1 MLDHRTILARL
12 DHERRTLVHQG
23 EIKNSLPNLSRL
35 RTIDHSRHHVI
46 FSSLTAE
53 TAEAAITREIAHHQ
67 NLNAPF
73 EWKLYAH
80 DTPPDLLDRLRTHG
94 LEIGPVEAVLI
105 LDLTHPPA
113 WIFEPT

>member
-1 MLDHRTILARL
+1 MLDPRAILARL
-12 DHERRTLVHQG
+12 DPERRTLLREG
-23 EIKNSLPNLSRL
+23 EIKDSPPNLARL

-53 TAEAAITREIAHHQ
+53 TADAAITREIAHHQ

-80 DTPPDLLDRLRTHG
+80 DTPPDLMDRLRHHG

-105 LDLTHPPA
+105 
-113 WIFEPT
+113 